1 MDNKNNQNIKTPKW
15 SKIKSDQEIY
25 LTKDDS
31 DITILSTADN
41 QDDTIIDSTIEKL
54 EKLKTASGN
63 VGGGKSAADILSK
76 SRESTNKINVS
87 QLLDKMYKDNKSKGF
102 NLNNRTQSI
111 KNEQS
116 MLDLVILM
124 SNFDGNSLPVD
135 TTAEEEYRR
144 RKLEEEARLREEAA
158 RRAEEE
164 RRRREEMAAAME
176 EQEISIVNEAE
187 EPIPEP
193 TPEPE
198 PEPEE
203 EIKFEPAEEVEP
215 KKKDPY
221 EDIGEDNSNATDI
234 EFDGEESRT
243 YSLEEL
249 KKKFHISE
257 DTLVE

>member
-15 SKIKSDQEIY
+15 SKVKSDQEIY

-63 VGGGKSAADILSK
+63 VGGSKSAADILSE
-76 SRESTNKINVS
+76 SRGSTNKINVS

-102 NLNNRTQSI
+102 NLTNRTQPI

-176 EQEISIVNEAE
+176 EQEIAIVNEAE
-187 EPIPEP
+187 EPTPEP
-193 TPEPE
+193 TL
-198 PEPEE
+198 EPEE

-221 EDIGEDNSNATDI
+221 EDIGEDNSNASDI

>member
-1 MDNKNNQNIKTPKW
+1 MNNKNNQNIKTPKW
-15 SKIKSDQEIY
+15 SKVKSDQEIY

-41 QDDTIIDSTIEKL
+41 QEDTIIDSTIEKL

-63 VGGGKSAADILSK
+63 VGGSKSAADILSESK
-76 SRESTNKINVS
+76 KSTNKINVS

-102 NLNNRTQSI
+102 NLNNRTLPI

-176 EQEISIVNEAE
+176 EQEIAIVNEAE
-187 EPIPEP
+187 EPTPEP
-193 TPEPE
+193 T

-221 EDIGEDNSNATDI
+221 EDIGEDNSNASDI

>member
-15 SKIKSDQEIY
+15 SKVKSDQEIY

-41 QDDTIIDSTIEKL
+41 QDDTSLDSTIEKL

-63 VGGGKSAADILSK
+63 VGGSKSAAEILSESK
-76 SRESTNKINVS
+76 GSTNKINVS

-102 NLNNRTQSI
+102 NLNNRTQPI

-158 RRAEEE
+158 RRVEEE
-164 RRRREEMAAAME
+164 RKRREEMAAAME
-176 EQEISIVNEAE
+176 EQEIAIVSEAE
-187 EPIPEP
+187 EPTPEP
-193 TPEPE
+193 TPE

-221 EDIGEDNSNATDI
+221 EDIGEDNSNASDI

>member
-1 MDNKNNQNIKTPKW
+1 MDNKNNQNVKTPKW
-15 SKIKSDQEIY
+15 SKVKSDQEIY

-41 QDDTIIDSTIEKL
+41 QDDTILDSTIEKL

-63 VGGGKSAADILSK
+63 VGGSKSAAEILSESK
-76 SRESTNKINVS
+76 GSTNKINVS

-102 NLNNRTQSI
+102 NLNNRTLPI

-176 EQEISIVNEAE
+176 EQEIAIVSEAE
-187 EPIPEP
+187 EPTPKP
-193 TPEPE
+193 TPE

-221 EDIGEDNSNATDI
+221 EDIGEDNSNASDI

>member
-15 SKIKSDQEIY
+15 SKVKSDQEIY

-41 QDDTIIDSTIEKL
+41 QDDTILDSTIEKL

-63 VGGGKSAADILSK
+63 VGGSKSAAEILSESK
-76 SRESTNKINVS
+76 GSTNKINVS

-102 NLNNRTQSI
+102 NLNNRTHSI

-176 EQEISIVNEAE
+176 EQEIAIVSEAE
-187 EPIPEP
+187 EPTPEP
-193 TPEPE
+193 TPE

-221 EDIGEDNSNATDI
+221 EDIGEDNSNASDI